1 MSRRVGGVIDDDGLA
16 EECIADLPAE
26 EIDVAR

>member
-26 EIDVAR
+26 DIDA